1 MIKMN
6 YMQNLLACI
15 VIAMLVPQTMS
26 AQKKGFSYDF
36 YGSVRN
42 DIFLSSRQSQ
52 TSEEGSFYLFPL
64 DKVYDAEGKDLNA
77 GADLN
82 MYNMRTRLGVNVP
95 GPELFGA
102 KHQQL

>member
-1 MIKMN
+1 MK
-6 YMQNLLACI
+6 YLQNLLAGIAI
-15 VIAMLVPQTMS
+15 VMLAPQTMS

-82 MYNMRTRLGVNVP
+82 MYNMRTRLGVNVT
-95 GPELFGA
+95 GP
-102 KHQQL
+102 